1 MLTARDAKIYL
12 VSIRQTQN
20 SGSGGICS
28 TATYGL
34 LYILEGDILHASD
47 VYRVG
52 DTHVEQIFN
61 TKINRNLHHALHLM
75 VTAPRIRQG
84 TRNLIVIA
92 DVDSQNRCMRDTY
105 CMLRYRLCTL
115 SSGVSMTCK

>member
-1 MLTARDAKIYL
+1 MWHT
-12 VSIRQTQN
+12 
-20 SGSGGICS
+20 
-28 TATYGL
+28 
-34 LYILEGDILHASD
+34 SD

-52 DTHVEQIFN
+52 DTHVEQILC
-61 TKINRNLHHALHLM
+61 IRLRHALHLM

-115 SSGVSMTCK
+115 LSGVSMTCK